1 MLTEAIEKGLMTDM
15 GGGLEYPLDRSGLP
29 DFKNNDNPL
38 LREFVEKQAR
48 SWEVVNEAEPQD
60 LNEVRS
66 VLNFGL
72 GCVPKEAHS
81 VVPDTLWYYPDYW
94 DPASDRD
101 HFLDFDTNQV
111 MRGQGTSDYVP
122 DDFWDFPNGDNS
134 YDLDPMEE
142 DSDNVWGSASFDD
155 LTPEDRK
162 VREKQ
167 STGKRSRK
175 GQQKRVLGKATKKS
189 EKSKNRSPKTA
200 SMIKGLDKAFIE
212 EAQERLQKQKNRR
225 LPFVVLGE
233 DASVEDRKLMSEAYD
248 ILDEIAPK
256 ANVPIGKM
264 VISIWLDQ
272 LEHNFLLRDFV
283 KRMLNMGLSE
293 FLDQMWLQEPFAEY
307 PEYETIIRR
316 IHNWTL
322 LTPEMKSFFLGIVE
336 IQ

>member
-38 LREFVEKQAR
+38 LREFEEEQAR
-48 SWEVVNEAEPQD
+48 SWEVVDEAEPKN
-60 LNEVRS
+60 LNELRS
-66 VLNFGL
+66 VHNLGL
-72 GCVPKEAHS
+72 RFVRREAHS
-81 VVPDTLWYYPDYW
+81 VVPETLWYSPDYW
-94 DPASDRD
+94 DPVSDGD
-101 HFLDFDTNQV
+101 DLALQAMSEHH
-111 MRGQGTSDYVP
+111 SD
-122 DDFWDFPNGDNS
+122 DNLG
-134 YDLDPMEE
+134 YT
-142 DSDNVWGSASFDD
+142 SFDD
-155 LTPEDRK
+155 STPEDRK
-162 VREKQ
+162 MSKKR
-167 STGKRSRK
+167 SAGKRSRQ
-175 GQQKRVLGKATKKS
+175 GQQKKVLGKADKKS
-189 EKSKNRSPKTA
+189 KKSKNGSPKTA
-200 SMIKGLDKAFIE
+200 SMIEGIDKDWIE

-248 ILDEIAPK
+248 ILDAVAPK
-256 ANVPIGKM
+256 ANVPIGKL
-264 VISIWLDQ
+264 VILLWLDQ

-293 FLDQMWLQEPFAEY
+293 FLDQMCLQEPFAEY

-322 LTPEMKSFFLGIVE
+322 LTPEMKSSFLGTVE